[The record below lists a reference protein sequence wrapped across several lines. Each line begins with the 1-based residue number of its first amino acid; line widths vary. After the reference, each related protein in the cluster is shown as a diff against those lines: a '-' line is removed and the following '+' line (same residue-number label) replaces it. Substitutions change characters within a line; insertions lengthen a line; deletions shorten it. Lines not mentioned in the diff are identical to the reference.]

1 VADSSTDPSANTGS
15 ANAAVI
21 PVLEGQ
27 SCIGELLPDFQ
38 DVVGMSSPE
47 RSLMD
52 AVESADGQQMLF

>member
-27 SCIGELLPDFQ
+27 SCIGELLPDFK
-38 DVVGMSSPE
+38 DVVGMSPPE
-47 RSLMD
+47 WGLTDSVD
-52 AVESADGQQMLF
+52 SADGQQMLF